1 MTLSLWSGRVSPVVL
16 ELSFL
21 TLSGLGH
28 IIYPPL
34 RKKYRIC
41 LVISS
46 TPSPNLNSQSNSYEF
61 SYLLILL
68 IFVVVLSLCCCAWA
82 YSYGEQRLLFAAVH
96 KLLIVV
102 VSPVGEHRLEV
113 DCEAPG
119 FSSFGSWALVLA
131 Q

>member
-21 TLSGLGH
+21 ILSGLGH
-28 IIYPPL
+28 IVYPPL

-68 IFVVVLSLCCCAWA
+68 IFVVLSLCCCAWA
-82 YSYGEQRLLFAAVH
+82 YSYGEQRLLFVAVH
-96 KLLIVV
+96 ELLIVV
-102 VSPVGEHRLEV
+102 VSLVGEHRLEV
-113 DCEAPG
+113 VCEAPG